1 LPIKAFFRNEMGSGM
16 KRSILAILLSVL
28 SLGAAAEDYPVRP
41 ITMLVPFAAGGP
53 SDTIAR
59 LVADGMRGSLG
70 QPVVIENAV
79 GAGGTIAVGRVVR
92 AAPDG
97 YTIGIGNW
105 GTHVANGVLYALPY
119 DLVND
124 LEPVSLLPSEALLI
138 AAKKA
143 VPADNLAQ
151 LIAWLK
157 ENPGKASAG
166 TSGVGGPSH
175 MATLLFQKQS
185 GTQFQLVP
193 YRGAG
198 PAFQDLLAGQID
210 LMMAG
215 LSLGV
220 PKVRRSHQGLR
231 SDGTRARDLRARHPD
246 HRRGGAAG
254 IPRFRVAR
262 SVDHEGRPDGYD
274 QEAHHRGAGRACRFH
289 RAPAAWR
296 PCDGDSNRRPAN
308 AARSR
313 HPSEGRDREVVAHHE
328 GRERQGSVSGRPQ
341 AECPPRWN

>member
-1 LPIKAFFRNEMGSGM
+1 MGSGM

-124 LEPVSLLPSEALLI
+124 LQPVSLLPSEALLI
-138 AAKKA
+138 AGKKA
-143 VPADNLAQ
+143 VAANDLAQ
-151 LIAWLK
+151 FIAWLK
-157 ENPGKASAG
+157 QNADKASAG

-198 PAFQDLLAGQID
+198 PAFQDLVAGQID

-215 LSLGV
+215 MSLGL
-220 PKVRRSHQGLR
+220 PKVRDGSIKAFAVTAPERLASAPDIPTTDEAGLPGFHVAVWHGLWTTKGVPADTIR
-231 SDGTRARDLRARHPD
+231 KLASAVQAALGDPVVRQRLAALAMENPPPD
-246 HRRGGAAG
+246 RQTPEALAAYQKAE
-254 IPRFRVAR
+254 IAKWWPIMK
-262 SVDHEGRPDGYD
+262 D
-274 QEAHHRGAGRACRFH
+274 
-289 RAPAAWR
+289 
-296 PCDGDSNRRPAN
+296 AN
-308 AARSR
+308 VKA
-313 HPSEGRDREVVAHHE
+313 
-328 GRERQGSVSGRPQ
+328 Q
-341 AECPPRWN
+341 

>member
-1 LPIKAFFRNEMGSGM
+1 MVHHAAMATRIKP
-16 KRSILAILLSVL
+16 LILLAGL
-28 SLGAAAEDYPVRP
+28 LGATCFHGTNASAEDYPTRP

-59 LVADGMRGSLG
+59 LVADGMRASLG
-70 QPVVIENAV
+70 QPVIIENAV

-105 GTHVANGVLYALPY
+105 GTHVANGVLYVLPY

-124 LEPVSLLPSEALLI
+124 LQPVSLLPSEALLI
-138 AAKKA
+138 AAKKT
-143 VPADNLAQ
+143 VPASDLA
-151 LIAWLK
+151 LFIVWLK
-157 ENPGKASAG
+157 QNADKVSAA

-198 PAFQDLLAGQID
+198 PAFQDLVAGQID

-215 LSLGV
+215 LSLAV
-220 PKVRRSHQGLR
+220 PKVR
-231 SDGTRARDLRARHPD
+231 DGSIKVFAVT
-246 HRRGGAAG
+246 
-254 IPRFRVAR
+254 
-262 SVDHEGRPDGYD
+262 
-274 QEAHHRGAGRACRFH
+274 
-289 RAPAAWR
+289 APARVTSLPDIPTTDEAGLPGFHVAVWH
-296 PCDGDSNRRPAN
+296 GLWTTKSVPAEAVRKLT
-308 AARSR
+308 AAVQAALADATVRQR
-313 HPSEGRDREVVAHHE
+313 LAALAMENPPADRQTPEALAAY
-328 GRERQGSVSGRPQ
+328 QK
-341 AECPPRWN
+341 AEIAKWWPIMKDANVRAQ

>member
-1 LPIKAFFRNEMGSGM
+1 VKTRTKGLVGLVGLMAVSWFHST
-16 KRSILAILLSVL
+16 
-28 SLGAAAEDYPVRP
+28 GAVAEDYPTRP

-59 LVADGMRGSLG
+59 LVADGMHGSLG
-70 QPVVIENAV
+70 QPVIIENAV

-124 LEPVSLLPSEALLI
+124 LQPVSLLPSEALLI
-138 AAKKA
+138 AAKKT
-143 VPADNLAQ
+143 VPAHDLAQ
-151 LIAWLK
+151 FITWLK
-157 ENPGKASAG
+157 HANKASAG

-185 GTQFQLVP
+185 GTQLQVVP

-198 PAFQDLLAGQID
+198 PAFQDLVAGQID

-215 LSLGV
+215 VSLGLPRVRDASIKAFAVTAPERLASAPDIPTTDEAGV
-220 PKVRRSHQGLR
+220 PGFHVAVWHGLWTTKGVPAEAVRKL
-231 SDGTRARDLRARHPD
+231 T
-246 HRRGGAAG
+246 AAVQ
-254 IPRFRVAR
+254 VALADATVR
-262 SVDHEGRPDGYD
+262 QRLAALAMENP
-274 QEAHHRGAGRACRFH
+274 
-289 RAPAAWR
+289 PADRQTADALAAYQKAEIAKWW
-296 PCDGDSNRRPAN
+296 PIMKDAN
-308 AARSR
+308 VKA
-313 HPSEGRDREVVAHHE
+313 
-328 GRERQGSVSGRPQ
+328 Q
-341 AECPPRWN
+341 